1 MTVQLDA
8 EQIDA
13 LSEIFNIG
21 VGKAAAAMGA
31 LMRDEVL
38 LSVPHVSIFTV
49 SEAAQQLG
57 AAGSTMYGVRQPFRG
72 ALNGDAL
79 LIFPGH
85 KSLELVRTQAGSRAG
100 SLLDSIDRTVTGAG
114 ARLLAHVNAQEAQ
127 SHGLVQ
133 QLQDL
138 ATQQAQQ
145 VRVACTEGF
154 AVGFLPRVMSALSS
168 RAVSIRTG
176 VKSLVLRKRS
186 TNSNPSINGILISIT
201 KRSGL

>member
-31 LMRDEVL
+31 LMHDEVL

-72 ALNGDAL
+72 TFNGDAL
-79 LIFPGH
+79 LIFPGQH
-85 KSLELVRTQAGSRAG
+85 LSRDEQVA
-100 SLLDSIDRTVTGAG
+100 
-114 ARLLAHVNAQEAQ
+114 LAHRFGGLEIEITPIRAQYRQFVGPNLGSVITLKGELKPQ
-127 SHGLVQ
+127 TIVIPPVP
-133 QLQDL
+133 L
-138 ATQQAQQ
+138 AIDH
-145 VRVACTEGF
+145 
-154 AVGFLPRVMSALSS
+154 S
-168 RAVSIRTG
+168 
-176 VKSLVLRKRS
+176 VL
-186 TNSNPSINGILISIT
+186 L
-201 KRSGL
+201 